1 MISQQKRREILDA
14 LRRGT
19 VPRQGLDQFAVGLQS
34 FVDAVDDE
42 LTSVKAG
49 ASQFKAVRG

>member
-1 MISQQKRREILDA
+1 MTISVQKRREIVDA

-19 VPRQGLDQFAVGLQS
+19 VPRQGLDQFAVGMDR

-42 LTSVKAG
+42 LGSVKAG
-49 ASQFKAVRG
+49 A